1 MSRTRDQDRK
11 MTPNCSTEYRH
22 HSVNTSGEH
31 SQQNTSKPKNWWDPP
46 EEEETERLSEDD
58 TSTDKCEGNE
68 STDQRLNRKG
78 LPDKRS
84 AVGFC
89 LGSGLF
95 GSYNSD

>member
-68 STDQRLNRKG
+68 STDEG
-78 LPDKRS
+78 
-84 AVGFC
+84 GM
-89 LGSGLF
+89 
-95 GSYNSD
+95 